1 MRRSGLD
8 SRVGVNQLGLSV
20 KGGGGGGGGKG
31 FGGGYVGKCNE
42 PFGGIGM
49 MVMDITHYNVLLLM
63 HQLSIM

>member
-1 MRRSGLD
+1 MISDEKQRT
-8 SRVGVNQLGLSV
+8 QW
-20 KGGGGGGGGKG
+20 GKG